1 MQALS
6 QLFSSVAVM
15 AEFHPRA
22 RALKFWRDEESQLF
36 HSSVVFF
43 DKPLMIKEELEA
55 DIASIASR
63 LSNAAL
69 PNYHAFC
76 VDVEAIFMGAQ
87 PSGPIS
93 TLQDLDWRT
102 FRKISSYAQ
111 YWKERNPREVTKL
124 ITFIMAIPIFSRLV
138 GQLIIEVQNPTEQ
151 DIIQHISLCRGPFIL
166 GVKRFREL
174 FSKEIEMA
182 YNESQMLVSTFRGT
196 RSDEAAKIINNMV
209 ATMVG
214 LKEA

>member
-1 MQALS
+1 MHALS

-22 RALKFWRDEESQLF
+22 RALKFWRDKQTHCF
-36 HSSVVFF
+36 HSSVVLF

-63 LSNAAL
+63 LSVAAL
-69 PNYHAFC
+69 PDYHAFC
-76 VDVEAIFMGAQ
+76 VDVEAIFSGAQ

-93 TLQDLDWRT
+93 TLQDLDWKT
-102 FRKISSYAQ
+102 FRKISSYAH

-138 GQLIIEVQNPTEQ
+138 GQLIIEGHNPTEQ
-151 DIIQHISLCRGPFIL
+151 QIIEHISHSHGPFIL
-166 GVKRFREL
+166 GVNRFRQL
-174 FSKEIEMA
+174 FGKEIEMA

-196 RSDEAAKIINNMV
+196 RSNEAAKIINNMA